1 MCLCWLRKPVL
12 LETNKIQCGCQGA
25 SSKRANS
32 NFPCRAWKILIGWFN
47 SVAEFGRIWQIAE
60 IAPVLTQFFV
70 GGRRFAGG
78 HRVGF
83 RPDLRSLGLKS
94 LINARISPGSR
105 PMSLHPPQSIYL
117 KWTMTY
123 SCRARDK
130 CYIFIYYL
138 AENPTTQVF
147 N

>member
-1 MCLCWLRKPVL
+1 M
-12 LETNKIQCGCQGA
+12 
-25 SSKRANS
+25 
-32 NFPCRAWKILIGWFN
+32 
-47 SVAEFGRIWQIAE
+47 AEFGRIWQTAK

-105 PMSLHPPQSIYL
+105 PMSLHPPTI
-117 KWTMTY
+117 
-123 SCRARDK
+123 D
-130 CYIFIYYL
+130 IFEMDYDL
-138 AENPTTQVF
+138 FVPCER
-147 N
+147 